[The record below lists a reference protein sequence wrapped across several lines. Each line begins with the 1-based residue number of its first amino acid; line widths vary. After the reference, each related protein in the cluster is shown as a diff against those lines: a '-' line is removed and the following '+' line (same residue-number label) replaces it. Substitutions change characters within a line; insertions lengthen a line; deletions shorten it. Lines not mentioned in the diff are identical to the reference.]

1 MKPLLHAIEVIR
13 AVLKEESPP
22 SSVEDAAIT
31 YAQSCADAERRLDR
45 VSAML
50 QKGSDYQA
58 LQVAEEEPPL
68 LDLAAILSFGEE
80 KNWYAYCESHGL
92 KTAVRLNARQIQDL
106 ENLYAKGISANHP
119 LYKDFRSAV
128 LSRDDE
134 KSLRIVRTILKLNPQ
149 DENARKELQRLE
161 NKGLQEKIDLLRE
174 ALKTDDEERIAALT
188 EGIRAVAPPAKLER
202 LDVYHQ
208 GEDIRQALRRRQAE
222 ARVPGM
228 IATLQTLKSEGQ
240 WRQVGRLLETLDALI
255 AEHGLVPADDAQQSA
270 MTELSR
276 YYQKEKAADEK
287 QRSFDRALKSFIL
300 FVEEVETRLLT
311 GSGVTFAEV
320 AEKDETFVKRWKELE
335 GYQLP
340 VANEALQRLRTAGQE
355 LRSRLERMQRARRIR
370 TMSMAAAALL
380 VLCFISALGLHAWKA
395 WTLTQELASYQK
407 KESTGAAQD
416 LIKKLRSEE
425 ELLLRWPYLQ
435 AKIEEVSAWASKA
448 RGTDQQAQDALAAL
462 EKSFDGDSTKL
473 PAPQLVRQLADAE
486 ALVKQLAG
494 DLASRQKNRLTALKT
509 KADLHLA
516 TVLKGISTSTSAT
529 LGQIEKTSTEELTHE
544 KLAAK
549 VRTSRDALDQQLQPL
564 EALLKPEVP
573 ALALPADLETRIK
586 ALRQRLNSYKDD
598 LQSFATLRTETA
610 ASKTLEDYRKAVAKW
625 QTVKFA
631 EAAPATKMLDTM
643 PSEKAFQAALYTSGD
658 QDMLQAILDDKSGR
672 QMYPDT
678 LLEADLK
685 VILSFLHDE
694 RLNNIF
700 ENTLV
705 HYSSKKPSTTIWSTS
720 KPEETVI
727 GGATRWSSKFYV
739 PEPSLTSVMFIQQ
752 SFTRAGT
759 AGSYQGDAVQ
769 STRLSQTSEFM
780 NFMEFG
786 RIADEKGERV
796 QRPLLDVF
804 DKLNRDTGASPV
816 AKAYVMLKLY
826 DMVKLRPYS
835 WGDHFCPSL
844 QQDIRELQRI
854 LASTALRSED
864 WLVPAMRDKWTAPL
878 TAFFKSIKDRS
889 YMKEAS
895 ARRAYLRAVAN
906 AGLKF
911 AGYVE
916 TDLSLVLNTQGR
928 TAAELWVVGKEGGKP
943 LLVPNPS
950 AGSAASDSA
959 SPIIASA
966 SVPLSPVFIV
976 SVDRKAL
983 AKQYQDALTSPGM
996 ESKPVLNESVFLTA
1010 P

>member
-1 MKPLLHAIEVIR
+1 VKPLLHAIEVIR

-22 SSVEDAAIT
+22 SSVEDAAVT
-31 YAQSCADAERRLDR
+31 YAQFCADAERRLDR

-80 KNWYAYCESHGL
+80 KNWYTYCETHGL
-92 KTAVRLNARQIQDL
+92 KTAVRLNARIIQDL

-149 DENARKELQRLE
+149 DENARKELLRLE

-174 ALKTDDEERIAALT
+174 ALKTDDEERIASLT
-188 EGIRAVAPPAKLER
+188 EGIKAVAPPAKLER

-228 IATLQTLKSEGQ
+228 LTTMQGLKAEGQ
-240 WRQVGRLLETLDALI
+240 WRQVGRLLETLDALM
-255 AEHGLVPADDAQQSA
+255 AEHGLVPADDEQQTA
-270 MTELSR
+270 MSELSR
-276 YYQKEKAADEK
+276 YHQKEKAADEK
-287 QRSFDRALKSFIL
+287 QRSFDRALKSYL
-300 FVEEVETRLLT
+300 VFVEEVETRLLT

-335 GYQLP
+335 SYQLP
-340 VANEALQRLRTAGQE
+340 VANDALQRLRTAGQE
-355 LRSRLERMQRARRIR
+355 LRARLERMQRAKRIR
-370 TMSMAAAALL
+370 TISMAAAAL
-380 VLCFISALGLHAWKA
+380 VFLCFISAVGMHAWKA
-395 WTLTQELASYQK
+395 WTLTQELAAYQK
-407 KESTGAAQD
+407 KESTAAAQD
-416 LIKKLRSEE
+416 LIKKLRTEE

-435 AKIEEVSAWASKA
+435 AKIEEVSAWAAKA
-448 RGTDQQAQDALAAL
+448 KGTDQQAQEALLAL

-473 PAPQLVRQLADAE
+473 PPPQLVRQLDDAD

-516 TVLKGISTSTSAT
+516 TLLKGLSASTSTT

-544 KLAAK
+544 KLASK
-549 VRTSRDALDQQLQPL
+549 VRTSREALDQQLQPL

-573 ALALPADLETRIK
+573 ALTLPADLETRIK
-586 ALRQRLNSYKDD
+586 AQRQRLNTYKED
-598 LQSFATLRTETA
+598 LQSFAALRTETA
-610 ASKTLEDYRKAVAKW
+610 ASKTLEDYKKAVAKW
-625 QTVKFA
+625 QTVKFV
-631 EAAPATKMLDTM
+631 EAAPAMKMLDTL
-643 PSEKAFQAALYTSGD
+643 PTEKAFQAALYTSGD

-678 LLEADLK
+678 LLEVDLK
-685 VILSFLHDE
+685 VILSLLHDE

-727 GGATRWSSKFYV
+727 GGSTRWSAKFYLPDPAV
-739 PEPSLTSVMFIQQ
+739 STVMFIQQ
-752 SFTRAGT
+752 SFTRAGIS
-759 AGSYQGDAVQ
+759 GDYQGDAVQ

-780 NFMEFG
+780 NMMEFG
-786 RIADEKGERV
+786 RITDEKGERV
-796 QRPLLDVF
+796 KRSLLEVF
-804 DKLNRDTGASPV
+804 DRLIKDVNGSPV

-826 DMVKLRPYS
+826 DMMQLRPYV

-844 QQDIRELQRI
+844 QQDVRELRRI
-854 LASTALRSED
+854 LASTTLRSED
-864 WLVPAMRDKWTAPL
+864 WLITSVREKWTAPL
-878 TAFFKSIKDRS
+878 TAFFKNCKTRA
-889 YMKEAS
+889 YMTEAS
-895 ARRAYLRAVAN
+895 ARRSYLRAVTTV
-906 AGLKF
+906 GLKF

-916 TDLSLVLNTQGR
+916 TDLSMVLNSQGR
-928 TAAELWVVGKEGGKP
+928 TAGELWVLGKESGKP
-943 LLVPNPS
+943 ILVTNPS
-950 AGSAASDSA
+950 AGSAVSDTA
-959 SPIIASA
+959 APIIASS
-966 SVPLSPVFIV
+966 SVPLSPIFVV
-976 SVDRKAL
+976 SADRKAL
-983 AKQYQDALTSPGM
+983 AQQYQEALTSPGV
-996 ESKPVLNESVFLTA
+996 EPKPVLNESVFLTA

>member
-31 YAQSCADAERRLDR
+31 YAQACADAERRLDR

-92 KTAVRLNARQIQDL
+92 KTAVRLNARIIQDL

-149 DENARKELQRLE
+149 DDNARKELQRLE
-161 NKGLQEKIDLLRE
+161 NKGLQEKIDLLRD
-174 ALKTDDEERIAALT
+174 ALKTDDEERIASLT
-188 EGIRAVAPPAKLER
+188 EGIKAVAPPAKLER
-202 LDVYHQ
+202 LDVFHQ
-208 GEDIRQALRRRQAE
+208 GEDIRQALRRRQAQ

-228 IATLQTLKSEGQ
+228 LATMHTLKAEGQ
-240 WRQVGRLLETLDALI
+240 WHQVGKLLETLDALI
-255 AEHGLVPADDAQQSA
+255 AEHGLVPADDEQQSA
-270 MTELSR
+270 MTDLTR
-276 YYQKEKAADEK
+276 YFQKEKAADEK
-287 QRSFDRALKSFIL
+287 QRSFDRALKSFIV

-335 GYQLP
+335 AYSLP
-340 VANEALQRLRTAGQE
+340 VANDALQRLRTAGQE
-355 LRSRLERMQRARRIR
+355 LRARLERMQRARRIR
-370 TMSMAAAALL
+370 TMSMAAAAL
-380 VLCFISALGLHAWKA
+380 VLLCCISAVCLHAWKA
-395 WTLTQELASYQK
+395 WSLTQELASYQK
-407 KESTGAAQD
+407 KESTTAAQD
-416 LIKKLRSEE
+416 LIKKLRTEE
-425 ELLLRWPYLQ
+425 DLLLRWPYLQ

-448 RGTDQQAQDALAAL
+448 KSTDQQAQEALLAL
-462 EKSFDGDSTKL
+462 EKAFDGDSTKL
-473 PAPQLVRQLADAE
+473 PPSQLVRQLADAE
-486 ALVKQLAG
+486 TLVKQLAG
-494 DLASRQKNRLTALKT
+494 DLASKQKNRLTALKT

-516 TVLKGISTSTSAT
+516 TVLKDLSARTATT
-529 LGQIEKTSTEELTHE
+529 LGQIEKTSTEELSHE
-544 KLAAK
+544 KLVAS

-586 ALRQRLNSYKDD
+586 AQRQRLNAYKDD
-598 LQSFATLRTETA
+598 IQSFATLRTETSA
-610 ASKTLEDYRKAVAKW
+610 AKTLEEYRKAVAKW
-625 QTVKFA
+625 QAVKFA

-685 VILSFLHDE
+685 GILSLLHDE

-700 ENTLV
+700 ESTLL
-705 HYSSKKPSTTIWSTS
+705 HYSSNKPSSTIWSTS

-727 GGATRWSSKFYV
+727 GGSTRWSTKFYMPDPAV
-739 PEPSLTSVMFIQQ
+739 NTVMFVQQ

-769 STRLSQTSEFM
+769 STRLSQTSQFM
-780 NFMEFG
+780 NFMDFG
-786 RIADEKGERV
+786 RITDEKGERV
-796 QRPLLDVF
+796 QRPLLEAF
-804 DKLNRDTGASPV
+804 DKLLRDTNGSPV

-826 DMVKLRPYS
+826 DIVKLRPYA
-835 WGDHFCPSL
+835 WGDHLCPSL
-844 QQDIRELQRI
+844 QQDIRELRRI
-854 LASTALRSED
+854 LASTSLRSED
-864 WLVPAMRDKWTAPL
+864 WLIPSMREKWNAPL
-878 TAFFKSIKDRS
+878 ASFFKSCKDHS
-889 YMKEAS
+889 YMTEAS
-895 ARRAYLRAVAN
+895 ARRTYLRAVAN

-928 TAAELWVVGKEGGKP
+928 SSAELWVVGKDGGKP
-943 LLVPNPS
+943 LLVTNPH
-950 AGSAASDSA
+950 AGAAASGSTT
-959 SPIIASA
+959 PIIASA
-966 SVPLSPVFIV
+966 SLPLSPVFVV
-976 SVDRKAL
+976 SADRKAL
-983 AKQYQDALTSPGM
+983 AKQYQDALSSPGV
-996 ESKPVLNESVFLTA
+996 ESKPVLNESVFLTV